1 MFYLIERM
9 IFLNYIL
16 AMNALGDKLG
26 NFEWGDF
33 FIKIGLGALKILL
46 IYIVYLIVKGIGNRI
61 IERAFSRYE
70 QRENVSSGRA
80 QTLQHLSKNILGYL
94 LLFILIVTVLQI
106 INIDVTAILAG
117 AGIIGLAIGFG
128 AQGLVSDVVTGFF
141 LLLERQIDVSD
152 YVTTGSFSG
161 IVESVG
167 LRTTQIRGFDGT
179 LHFVPNREITSL
191 SNHSRG
197 NMRALVDIG
206 ISYDDNIDNAI
217 AVIQNTCDKIAAE
230 DENIVEGPN
239 VVGVQTLGTSDVV
252 LRILAKTKNMEQW
265 AVERK
270 LRKAVKETLD
280 ANNIEIPF
288 PHQVYIEKKEQ

>member
-1 MFYLIERM
+1 M

>member
-1 MFYLIERM
+1 M

-46 IYIVYLIVKGIGNRI
+46 IYIVYLIVKGIGNRV

-239 VVGVQTLGTSDVV
+239 VVGVQTLGASDVV

>member
-217 AVIQNTCDKIAAE
+217 AVIQNTCDKIAVE

-239 VVGVQTLGTSDVV
+239 VVGVQTLGASDVV

>member
-1 MFYLIERM
+1 M

-33 FIKIGLGALKILL
+33 FIKIGLGALKILF

-239 VVGVQTLGTSDVV
+239 VVGVQTLGASDVV

>member
-1 MFYLIERM
+1 M

-46 IYIVYLIVKGIGNRI
+46 IYIVYLIVKGIGNRV

-230 DENIVEGPN
+230 DTNIVEGPN
-239 VVGVQTLGTSDVV
+239 VVGVQTLGASDVV

-270 LRKAVKETLD
+270 LRKAIKETLD